1 MVDFAPKMFQVKE
14 RFRQIEAEMNHPDVF
29 AQQNKFA
36 LLSTEHRR
44 LGQLIECFD
53 TLEANREQIIENK
66 EMLQEETDA
75 DFIAEIKQEIVKLE
89 ESLPELESE
98 MKILIIP
105 PNPADSKNCIV
116 EIRPAAGGDEAA
128 LFADELLKAYTV
140 YAGTKGW
147 KLEVLEHSP
156 NDIGG
161 LKSVA
166 VMIKGDSVYREM
178 SFESGVHRV
187 QRVPSTE
194 SQGRVHTSTI
204 TVAIMPEAEEVEVE
218 IRPDDIEIMT
228 TRSSG
233 AGGQCVN
240 TTDSAVQITHKPTGI
255 IVKSQQERSQHRNK
269 DVAMSI
275 LRAKLYEAALQKER
289 DEQSEARLG
298 QMGTGDRSERI
309 RTYNFPQNRVS
320 DHRYGITLYDL
331 PNIMSGD
338 FSGIFKQIL
347 MIEAERKLE
356 AELGE
361 G

>member
-1 MVDFAPKMFQVKE
+1 MVDFAPKMVQVKE

-36 LLSTEHRR
+36 QLSTEHRR
-44 LGQLIECFD
+44 LQELIECFD
-53 TLEANREQIIENK
+53 TLESNKEQIIENR

-75 DFIAEIKQEIVKLE
+75 DFIDEIKQEITQLE
-89 ESLPELESE
+89 ESLPELEAK
-98 MKILIIP
+98 MKILIVP

-116 EIRPAAGGDEAA
+116 EIRPAAGGDEAT
-128 LFADELLKAYTV
+128 LFADELMRAYTT

-147 KLEVLEHSP
+147 KIEILEHYA

-161 LKSVA
+161 IKSA
-166 VMIKGDSVYREM
+166 SMLIKGDSVYREM

-187 QRVPSTE
+187 QRVPATE

-204 TVAIMPEAEEVEVE
+204 TVAIMPEAEEVDVE
-218 IRPDDIEIMT
+218 IRPEDIEVMA

-240 TTDSAVQITHKPTGI
+240 TTDSCIQVTHKPTGI
-255 IVKSQQERSQHRNK
+255 IVKSQQERSQHRNRE
-269 DVAMSI
+269 VAMSI
-275 LRAKLYEAALQKER
+275 LRAKLLEAAIQEER
-289 DEQSEARLG
+289 AAQSEARLG

-309 RTYNFPQNRVS
+309 RTYNYPQNRVS
-320 DHRYGITLYDL
+320 DHRYNITLYDL

-338 FSGIFKQIL
+338 FSGLFKQIL
-347 MIEAERKLE
+347 TIEAEQKL
-356 AELGE
+356 ASELGE
-361 G
+361 